1 MTDLPHRT
9 FVFDTTNAALWA
21 EEVAREAGIP
31 VEVVPA
37 PSESLARCDLAL
49 ITLAGCSGRLAEA
62 LGAAGV
68 RFRAWPHD
76 AVGAPQ

>member
-1 MTDLPHRT
+1 MTGSPERT

-37 PSESLARCDLAL
+37 PALSGAKCDLAL
-49 ITLAGCSGRLAEA
+49 VTPRGRAPELTTA
-62 LGAAGV
+62 LTAAGV
-68 RFRAWPHD
+68 AFRPWPPD
-76 AVGAPQ
+76 GSDPVQ